1 MQMDVSAVWVTV
13 ASTNA
18 FISCLDLGFLVDERG
33 MSANKRAKVDID
45 ISGCSAD
52 I

>member
-1 MQMDVSAVWVTV
+1 MGAFLGDAKLDGQQRLRAVEG
-13 ASTNA
+13 
-18 FISCLDLGFLVDERG
+18 LDLGFLVDERG